1 MKKEQPQIISIRRH
15 PVIGMRMILSL
26 AVSLLVSVT
35 VIGVSWIA
43 EHNAREVLHL
53 EMQTHLLLEARH
65 LALLSADALLTDFPE
80 LTLCPVV
87 RKMQEERGDMAFAVV
102 LDHAGLVKGH
112 VDPRRIGQNW
122 KRQGNMK
129 PLSTTIQVGGGEMI
143 MGNGELMMAQVPVR
157 HVGGRRIGSAV
168 VGLNR
173 SHLEAMVT
181 RARREL
187 ILVTAALLAM
197 AVLLAVLLMRRLLGP
212 VAELQRGLERIG
224 RGDLDTPMHLK
235 DGTEL
240 GQLAD
245 TVNEMARQVKDSQK
259 EMLAKDL
266 EIIET
271 QAEVIH
277 TLGEV
282 VENRSHETAN
292 HTVRVGQYAYLLG
305 TLTGLDEDEARL
317 LKQAAP
323 MHDIGKIGIPDAVL
337 NKPGSYNDEEREIM
351 KQHAAIGFSI
361 LARSKRDVLQA
372 AAVVAHQH
380 HERWDGTGYPRGLAG
395 YDIHIFGRIVAIA
408 DVFDALSFD
417 RVYRRALS
425 QSKVLDIMRAG
436 RGTQFD
442 PHLLDLFMENMN
454 DFVVLKS
461 AYDDGQAR
469 LSPEQKLAIAS
480 ALGPVE
486 QMETETSE
494 DQRVPVEI

>member
-1 MKKEQPQIISIRRH
+1 MDKVKPQTISIRRR
-15 PVIGMRMILSL
+15 PVVGMRMILSL
-26 AVSLLVSVT
+26 AVSVLVSIT

-43 EHNAREVLHL
+43 ERNAREVLHL

-87 RKMQEERGDMAFAVV
+87 RKMQEERGDLAIAVV
-102 LDHAGLVKGH
+102 LDHEDHVQGH
-112 VDPRRIGQNW
+112 ADPRRIGQNW
-122 KRQGNMK
+122 KRKENLK
-129 PLSTTIQVGGGEMI
+129 PLVTTIETGGGELVL
-143 MGNGELMMAQVPVR
+143 GNEELILAKVPVR

-187 ILVTAALLAM
+187 MLVTAALLAM
-197 AVLLAVLLMRRLLGP
+197 VVLSTVFLMRRLLRP

-235 DGTEL
+235 DRTEL
-240 GQLAD
+240 GQLAE
-245 TVNEMARQVKDSQK
+245 TVNEMAMQVKDSQK
-259 EMLAKDL
+259 AMLAKDL

-292 HTVRVGQYAYLLG
+292 HTVRVGQYAYLLA
-305 TLTGLDEDEARL
+305 TLAGLNEKEARL
-317 LKQAAP
+317 LQQAAP

-395 YDIHIFGRIVAIA
+395 FDIHIFGRIVAIA

-417 RVYRRALS
+417 RVYRKALS
-425 QSKVLDIMRAG
+425 QSKVLEIMRTG
-436 RGTQFD
+436 HGTQFD
-442 PHLLDLFMENMN
+442 PHLLDLFMGNMN
-454 DFVVLKS
+454 EFVVLKT

-469 LSPEQKLAIAS
+469 LSPEQELAIAS

-486 QMETETSE
+486 RMEPEFSE
-494 DQRVPVEI
+494 DLGEPVEV